1 MRHTSGSFEARDGLS
16 LFRQTW
22 LPDTPPH
29 AALINLHGLGDHSGL
44 HARLVEWMV
53 ERGIGVYAYDAR
65 GNGRS
70 GGQRAYVDRW
80 SDYLDDLGRFV
91 ALVRAETG
99 DVPLFLAGTSL
110 GGLVAIDYALTHGAN
125 GLAGVIAVAPPLGR
139 LGVPPHLLLLA
150 RILSRVWPRF
160 SLEAGMDLGG
170 LARDPAVADT
180 VLNDPLFHRLGTAR
194 LSTEVES
201 AIARVRSV
209 DRVPVP
215 LLLVHGGADR
225 MVPPQGTRDFHA
237 KLAAGDRTYI
247 EYPGGYHALVADLG
261 GDDVLRDMSRW
272 IEARL
277 S

>member
-1 MRHTSGSFEARDGLS
+1 MRGTAGAHSTIASFRRRDSTPALPKPPSRFPCTKSSPPPRPGSPKAGPSSWPVAMRHTSGSFEARDGLS

-110 GGLVAIDYALTHGAN
+110 GGLVAIDYALTQIGRASCREREEMPEGA
-125 GLAGVIAVAPPLGR
+125 
-139 LGVPPHLLLLA
+139 
-150 RILSRVWPRF
+150 
-160 SLEAGMDLGG
+160 
-170 LARDPAVADT
+170 
-180 VLNDPLFHRLGTAR
+180 TA
-194 LSTEVES
+194 TT
-201 AIARVRSV
+201 IT
-209 DRVPVP
+209 
-215 LLLVHGGADR
+215 
-225 MVPPQGTRDFHA
+225 Q
-237 KLAAGDRTYI
+237 
-247 EYPGGYHALVADLG
+247 
-261 GDDVLRDMSRW
+261 
-272 IEARL
+272 
-277 S
+277 